1 MDLGRYSRKSAGER
15 NDCTL
20 SLSSSKVGGASVP
33 RSTMRVEKVKYVLWA
48 ADWQRCLKFYRE
60 LFGGVVSFESEV
72 WSEIVIAGATL
83 GIHGGGE
90 GKRTWTGL
98 SFQLDDLR
106 EGIARLLEC
115 GGALTRE
122 PNDTP
127 EDPLHLAM
135 CVDSEGNEFMMTQKR
150 H

>member
-1 MDLGRYSRKSAGER
+1 MTVL
-15 NDCTL
+15 
-20 SLSSSKVGGASVP
+20 
-33 RSTMRVEKVKYVLWA
+33 KVKYVLWA
-48 ADWQRCLKFYRE
+48 ADWQRCLHFYRD
-60 LFGGVVSFESEV
+60 LFGGTITLAMEV
-72 WSEIVIAGATL
+72 WSEIVIAGATI

-106 EGIARLLEC
+106 EGIRRLKEC
-115 GGALTRE
+115 GGALTAE

-135 CVDSEGNEFMMTQKR
+135 CIDPEGNEFMMTQRR

>member
-1 MDLGRYSRKSAGER
+1 MSGVDER
-15 NDCTL
+15 PALPNARVV
-20 SLSSSKVGGASVP
+20 K
-33 RSTMRVEKVKYVLWA
+33 VEKVKYVLWA
-48 ADWQRCLKFYRE
+48 ADWQRCLNFYRE

-72 WSEIVIAGATL
+72 WSEIVVAGATL

-106 EGIARLLEC
+106 EGIARLTEC
-115 GGALTRE
+115 GGTLTRE
-122 PNDTP
+122 PEDTP

-135 CVDSEGNEFMMTQKR
+135 CVDTEGNEFMMTQRR

>member
-1 MDLGRYSRKSAGER
+1 MK
-15 NDCTL
+15 
-20 SLSSSKVGGASVP
+20 
-33 RSTMRVEKVKYVLWA
+33 VEKVKYVLFA
-48 ADWQRCLKFYRE
+48 ADWQRCLRFYRE
-60 LFGGVVSFESEV
+60 LLGGVVSFESEV

-106 EGIARLLEC
+106 EGISRLAEC
-115 GGALTRE
+115 GGSLASEL
-122 PNDTP
+122 NDTA

-135 CVDSEGNEFMMTQKR
+135 CVDTEGNEFMLTQRR

>member
-1 MDLGRYSRKSAGER
+1 MK
-15 NDCTL
+15 
-20 SLSSSKVGGASVP
+20 
-33 RSTMRVEKVKYVLWA
+33 VEKVKYVLWA
-48 ADWQRCLKFYRE
+48 ADWQRCVAFYRD
-60 LFGGVVSFESEV
+60 LFGGEVTMEMEV
-72 WSEIVIAGATL
+72 WSEVIVAGSTI

-106 EGIARLLEC
+106 EGIELLKKH

-122 PNDTP
+122 PTDTE

-135 CVDSEGNEFMMTQKR
+135 CIDPEGNEFMMTQR
-150 H
+150 RS

>member
-1 MDLGRYSRKSAGER
+1 M
-15 NDCTL
+15 
-20 SLSSSKVGGASVP
+20 KVL
-33 RSTMRVEKVKYVLWA
+33 KVKYALWA
-48 ADWQRCLKFYRE
+48 KDWQRCVAFYRD
-60 LFGGVVSFESEV
+60 LFDGNVTLEMEV
-72 WSEIVIAGATL
+72 WSEVHIQNGII

-98 SFQLDDLR
+98 SFQVDDIR
-106 EGIARLLEC
+106 AAIAKMESL
-115 GGALTRE
+115 GGELASE

-135 CVDSEGNEFMMTQKR
+135 CIDTEGNEFMITCPR

>member
-1 MDLGRYSRKSAGER
+1 
-15 NDCTL
+15 
-20 SLSSSKVGGASVP
+20 
-33 RSTMRVEKVKYVLWA
+33 MRVEKVKYVLWA
-48 ADWQRCLKFYRE
+48 ADWRRCLRFYQD
-60 LFGGVVSFESEV
+60 LFGGVVSVESEV

-106 EGIARLLEC
+106 EGIVRLVAC
-115 GGALTRE
+115 GGALVRE
-122 PNDTP
+122 PTDTE

-135 CVDSEGNEFMMTQKR
+135 CVDPDGNEFMMTQR
-150 H
+150 RVS

>member
-1 MDLGRYSRKSAGER
+1 MQV
-15 NDCTL
+15 T
-20 SLSSSKVGGASVP
+20 
-33 RSTMRVEKVKYVLWA
+33 KVKYALWA
-48 ADWQRCLKFYRE
+48 ADWRRCLYFYRD
-60 LFGGVVSFESEV
+60 LFGGKISMESEV
-72 WSEIVIAGATL
+72 WSEVTIAGATI

-98 SFQLDDLR
+98 TFQVDDLR
-106 EGIARLLEC
+106 AGIQRLTAC

-122 PNDTP
+122 PEDTL

-135 CVDSEGNEFMMTQKR
+135 CVDTDGNEFMMTQRR

>member
-1 MDLGRYSRKSAGER
+1 M
-15 NDCTL
+15 T
-20 SLSSSKVGGASVP
+20 VQ
-33 RSTMRVEKVKYVLWA
+33 KVKYVLWA
-48 ADWQRCLKFYRE
+48 ADYQRCLRFYRD
-60 LFGGVVSFESEV
+60 LFGGTITLEMEV
-72 WSEIVIAGATL
+72 WSEIVIAGATI

-90 GKRTWTGL
+90 GNRTWTGL

-106 EGIARLLEC
+106 AGIIKLKEC
-115 GGALTRE
+115 GGDLTAE

-135 CVDSEGNEFMMTQKR
+135 CIDPEGNEFMMTQRR

>member
-1 MDLGRYSRKSAGER
+1 MAGLTCKKIALFYPTKIA
-15 NDCTL
+15 N
-20 SLSSSKVGGASVP
+20 
-33 RSTMRVEKVKYVLWA
+33 STILVNHQAMQVIKVKYVLWA
-48 ADWQRCLKFYRE
+48 ADWQRCLKFYDE

-106 EGIARLLEC
+106 EGITRLIEC
-115 GGALTRE
+115 GGSLTSE

-135 CVDSEGNEFMMTQKR
+135 CVDPEGNEFMMTQSR
-150 H
+150 R

>member
-1 MDLGRYSRKSAGER
+1 
-15 NDCTL
+15 
-20 SLSSSKVGGASVP
+20 
-33 RSTMRVEKVKYVLWA
+33 MRVEKVKYVLWA
-48 ADWQRCLKFYRE
+48 ADWQRCLNFYRE

-72 WSEIVIAGATL
+72 WSEIVVAGATL

-106 EGIARLLEC
+106 AGIARLSEC
-115 GGALTRE
+115 GGELARE
-122 PNDTP
+122 PEDTP

-135 CVDSEGNEFMMTQKR
+135 CVDPEGNEFMMTQRR